1 MIWVPLVV
9 VAILALLAAIPWLR
23 ERRRTEIGSEQRNSA
38 VGRFAR
44 LPQGVTHFQWHGASR
59 GKVIVAVHLV
69 AMGYRVLTYDLYGRG
84 LSDAPTG
91 PQDRH
96 FFLRQLHD
104 LLQHEG
110 IENEV
115 TLLGYSMGGTIVTA
129 FAQEQ
134 PHRIAQVLLVAPSGI
149 ITNESTFSRWCRRL
163 PMVGDWLQDVIGA
176 RRMRR
181 QLQNAEHWPDVVK
194 AQTEQ
199 LNRKGYLAAVLS
211 SRRHMLREDTE
222 SAHRSFAGL
231 GLPVAAVWG
240 DMDQV
245 VPVTALGKLASW
257 NKETR
262 QEVIKGADHSLP
274 YTGPRSLRHKALNL
288 LAPTVRQSR
297 ADLPTNARQC

>member
-59 GKVIVAVHLV
+59 GKVIVAVH
-69 AMGYRVLTYDLYGRG
+69 GLTTP
-84 LSDAPTG
+84 SIVW
-91 PQDRH
+91 H
-96 FFLRQLHD
+96 
-104 LLQHEG
+104 
-110 IENEV
+110 NEV

-274 YTGPRSLRHKALNL
+274 YTYGAEVAAALR
-288 LAPTVRQSR
+288 
-297 ADLPTNARQC
+297 DLIKVPDP

>member
-1 MIWVPLVV
+1 MWWLFAV
-9 VAILALLAAIPWLR
+9 VAGVLAFIPSAL
-23 ERRRTEIGSEQRNSA
+23 EARRTTIAADQRQRA
-38 VGRFAR
+38 AGDTAQ
-44 LPQGVTHFQWHGASR
+44 LSR
-59 GKVIVAVHLV
+59 GTTYYWWTGPARGPVAVLVHGLTTPSIVWKTIVPGLV

-110 IENEV
+110 VENEV

-134 PHRIAQVLLVAPSGI
+134 PHRVAQILLVAPSGI
-149 ITNESTFSRWCRRL
+149 ITNESNFSRFCRKL
-163 PMVGDWLQDVIGA
+163 PWVGDWLHGIVGA
-176 RRMRR
+176 SRMRR
-181 QLQNAEHWPDVVK
+181 QLLGENRWPDVVE

-199 LNRKGYLAAVLS
+199 LERKGYLAAVLS
-211 SRRHMLREDTE
+211 SRRNMLIENTED
-222 SAHRSFAGL
+222 AHRAFVKL
-231 GLPVAAVWG
+231 GIPVAAVWG
-240 DMDQV
+240 DMDHV

-262 QEVIKGADHSLP
+262 QEVIKGADHGLP
-274 YTGPRSLRHKALNL
+274 YTHGAEVAAALR
-288 LAPTVRQSR
+288 
-297 ADLPTNARQC
+297 DLIKVPDP